1 MVDNN
6 VSNIIGEVFNE
17 IADAMKTGNFGSR
30 VKVGITTLG
39 SELGT
44 AELVKGAEMA
54 AKKYSDFEIILIGP
68 KFDTNLKL
76 VEVNS
81 EVEMHKTMDAML
93 ATGEL
98 DSAVTMHYNFPIG
111 VSTVGRVITPG
122 FGKEL
127 IISTTTGTSSTNRAE
142 AMVKN
147 ALYGI
152 VTAKALG
159 IEKPTVGILNIDG
172 ARKVEGALKA
182 LKSKGYEINF
192 SESVRSDGG
201 VVMRGNDL
209 LAAAADIMV
218 MDSLTGNLMMKIF
231 SAFNT
236 GGSYEALGFGY
247 GPGVGEN
254 YDKIICILSRA
265 SGAPV
270 VCEALRYAASCA
282 KGKLQQVAKDEFA
295 KARKAGLDEI
305 LKGLT
310 VDSNKAKVSED
321 FKMPDKKTVVNSI
334 PGIDIL
340 ELDNAVITLGKA
352 GIYSECGMGCTGPIV
367 LTSDDEYNKAIDIL
381 LENKFISERPLE
393 THC

>member
-1 MVDNN
+1 MADNK

-17 IADAMKTGNFGSR
+17 IADAMKTGNFGSK

-44 AELVKGAEMA
+44 LEIVKGAEMA

-68 KFDTNLKL
+68 KLETNLKI

-81 EVEMHKTMDAML
+81 EVDMHKTMDAML

-111 VSTVGRVITPG
+111 VSTVGRIITPG

-127 IISTTTGTSSTNRAE
+127 LISTTTGTSSTNRAE
-142 AMVKN
+142 GMVKN

-152 VTAKALG
+152 ITAKALG
-159 IEKPTVGILNIDG
+159 NEKPTVGILNIDG
-172 ARKVEGALKA
+172 ARKVEGALRE
-182 LKSKGYEINF
+182 LKSKGYDINF

-201 VVMRGNDL
+201 FIMRGNDL
-209 LAAAADIMV
+209 LAAAADVMV
-218 MDSLTGNLMMKIF
+218 MDSLTGNIMMKIF
-231 SAFNT
+231 SAYTT

-282 KGKLQQVAKDEFA
+282 KGKLQQVAKEEFS

-310 VDSNKAKVSED
+310 VDSNKAMVKDD

-334 PGIDIL
+334 SGVDIL
-340 ELDNAVITLGKA
+340 ELDDAVITLGKA

-367 LTSDDEYNKAIDIL
+367 LIADEDYNKSIDIL
-381 LENKFISERPLE
+381 LENKFISERPLI
-393 THC
+393 TNC

>member
-1 MVDNN
+1 MADNN

-30 VKVGITTLG
+30 VKVGLTTLG
-39 SELGT
+39 SELGSE
-44 AELVKGAEMA
+44 ELVRGAEMA
-54 AKKYSDFEIILIGP
+54 AKKYNDFEIILIGP
-68 KFDTNLKL
+68 KVETNLKL
-76 VEVNS
+76 VEVNN
-81 EVEMHKTMDAML
+81 EEEMHKTMDALL

-127 IISTTTGTSSTNRAE
+127 IISTTTGTSSTNRVE

-152 VTAKALG
+152 ITAKALG
-159 IEKPTVGILNIDG
+159 INKPTVGILNIDG
-172 ARKVEGALKA
+172 ARKVEGALKE
-182 LKSKGYEINF
+182 LKSKGYDINF

-201 VVMRGNDL
+201 LIMRGNDL

-231 SAFNT
+231 SAFTT

-254 YDKIICILSRA
+254 YNKIICILSRA

-282 KGKLQQVAKDEFA
+282 KGKLQQIAKDEFV
-295 KARKAGLDEI
+295 KARNAGLDEI
-305 LKGLT
+305 LKSLT
-310 VDSNKAKVSED
+310 ADSSKIKAAED
-321 FKMPDKKTVVNSI
+321 FKMPDKKTVVSSI
-334 PGIDIL
+334 VGIDIL
-340 ELDNAVITLGKA
+340 ELDNAVMTLGKA
-352 GIYSECGMGCTGPIV
+352 GIYSESGMGCTGPIV
-367 LTSDDEYNKAIDIL
+367 LIADDDYNKAVDIL
-381 LENKFISERPLE
+381 LENKFISSRPLE
-393 THC
+393 TTC